1 MKLYQKLIDIFKLEL
16 NPNRVYGLDILRALA
31 IFFVVLA
38 HGDKLMPPERYKYF
52 QYLVFDGVAIF
63 FVLSGF
69 LIGGILIKILNE
81 NELTFGGM
89 LNFWKRRWFRTL
101 PNYFL
106 ILSILVLLNLVFTSD
121 FTLLDKLQYYIFSQN
136 LFWEHPLFFPEAWSL
151 SIEEWFYLLIP
162 IIIFIFIRVFK
173 FTPKKSVLT
182 AAIVILISVTLF
194 RYFRY
199 VNLDIDSYQMWD
211 KMIRRQ
217 VFTRLDSLM
226 YGIIGAYVYF
236 YFGDFWKKYKW
247 GFFTVGIFMFIMVR
261 YNIFKFPY
269 LGLYKSVFSFSLNSM
284 ATLFVIPLLTTIKS
298 GKGFV
303 YKAVTYVSLI
313 SYSMYLINLM
323 LVREWIVFN
332 LNLDFVASI
341 HGYLFLLVR
350 YFMFWFL
357 TIVLSIIIYKY
368 FEIPMTSLRDNKNKK

>member
-1 MKLYQKLIDIFKLEL
+1 MKLFQRLTDILKLEL

-52 QYLVFDGVAIF
+52 HYIVFDGVAIF

-81 NELTFGGM
+81 KELTFSGM

-106 ILSILVLLNLVFTSD
+106 ILSILIILNILFTSD

-136 LFWEHPLFFPEAWSL
+136 LFWEHPTFFPEAWSL

-162 IIIFIFIRVFK
+162 LIIYFFIRVFK
-173 FTPKKSVLT
+173 FSPKKSVLI

-199 VNLDIDSYQMWD
+199 INLDIDSYHMWD

-247 GFFTVGIFMFIMVR
+247 GFFALGIFMFIMVR

-284 ATLFVIPLLTTIKS
+284 ATLLVLPLLTTIKS

-303 YKAVTYVSLI
+303 YKAVTYMSLI

-341 HGYLFLLVR
+341 HGYLFLMVR

-368 FEIPMTSLRDNKNKK
+368 FEIPMTSLRDSKKK